1 MASEF
6 IDELGRTTRSKEDY
20 FKEAKKIWDSMP
32 RGSHKW
38 PAIREALGTGYWIPK
53 GGDKKVEWMIKPNP
67 RNKEWGFQRSQINP
81 GAGTKGRTGQMD
93 TTRANR
99 AVNAA
104 PTPGREGEASQWVKK
119 HITDWNEGQ
128 NPWNTK
134 FTSLDP
140 EFRQWEH
147 RIKVSDPFWKSA
159 DNDLPYKAGDI
170 ENFTWTNP
178 KQVDLKN
185 TGEMKFGKNF
195 IFDVDEFTGDVIYS
209 PRKGFNPHSAK
220 FQTFTGHIT
229 ETINTAKKIKGVSK
243 GAKLAGK
250 AVLGLGL
257 GISAAGA
264 VEGAQAATRD
274 PSAKNYAKL
283 GLRTVD
289 LGLEVLDTFTM
300 GLSTPVTLTAQ
311 AGLMAVE
318 DYIDNGPAKISTTAR
333 KKHRH

>member
-6 IDELGRTTRSKEDY
+6 IDELGRTTRSQEDY

-38 PAIREALGTGYWIPK
+38 PAIREALGTGYWVPK
-53 GGDKKVEWMIKPNP
+53 GGTEKVEWMIKPNP
-67 RNKEWGFQRSQINP
+67 SSKKWGFQRSQIKP
-81 GAGTKGRTGQMD
+81 GPGSKGRTGQMD

-104 PTPGREGEASQWVKK
+104 PTPGREGESAKWVKK

-134 FTSLDP
+134 LTSLDP

-159 DNDLPYKAGDI
+159 DNDLPYKAGDV

-185 TGEMKFGKNF
+185 TGEMRFGKNY
-195 IFDVDEFTGDVIYS
+195 IFDVDEFTGDVIYT
-209 PRKGFNPHSAK
+209 PRKGFNPHDAK
-220 FQTFTGHIT
+220 FKKFTGHIT
-229 ETINTAKKIKGVSK
+229 ETINTARKIK

-264 VEGAQAATRD
+264 IEGVQAATRD

-283 GLRTVD
+283 GLRTID
-289 LGLEVLDTFTM
+289 LGLEIADTFTL
-300 GLSTPVTLTAQ
+300 GLSTPVTLAAQ

-318 DYIDNGPAKISTTAR
+318 DYIDNGPAKVSTAAR
-333 KKHRH
+333 KKYRH

>member
-1 MASEF
+1 MAEKL
-6 IDELGRTTRSKEDY
+6 IDELGHSTLSKDDY
-20 FKEAKKIWDSMP
+20 FKKAKKIWDSMP

-38 PAIREALGTGYWIPK
+38 PAIREALGTGYWVPK
-53 GGDKKVEWMIKPNP
+53 GGTKPVEWMIKPNP
-67 RNKEWGFQRSQINP
+67 RNKQWGFQRSQINP

-104 PTPGREGEASQWVKK
+104 PTPGREGESAKWVKK
-119 HITDWNEGQ
+119 HITDWNAGQ

-134 FTSLDP
+134 LTSLDP

-147 RIKVSDPFWKSA
+147 RIKVSDPFWTSP
-159 DNDLPYKAGDI
+159 DNDLPYKAGDV

-185 TGEMKFGKNF
+185 TGEMKFGKNY
-195 IFDVDEFTGDVIYS
+195 IFDVDEFTGDVIYT
-209 PRKGFNPHSAK
+209 PRKGFSPHDAK
-220 FQTFTGHIT
+220 FKKFTGHIT
-229 ETINTAKKIKGVSK
+229 ETINTARKIKGVTK
-243 GAKLAGK
+243 AAKLAGK
-250 AVLGLGL
+250 AIPVVGL
-257 GISAAGA
+257 GIAGA
-264 VEGAQAATRD
+264 GFTGQAKAAVQEGG
-274 PSAKNYAKL
+274 AKNYAKL

-289 LGLEVLDTFTM
+289 LGLEILDTFTM

-333 KKHRH
+333 KRYRH